1 MDLKNPTQ
9 LKDNKG
15 EKTMQL
21 KNVNWIGL
29 TSGILLIVVIVL
41 SVYNPWWQLRIGDYG
56 YGNFS
61 PLNSEFSFLGITFLI
76 PLLSTFN
83 ISCLFLLSISAVL
96 MITYSVNPTKE
107 YSKQLLCWS
116 YKKPLGIMIT
126 FIVGIVSISQLVSFY
141 ANQFAQIELTL
152 PIIGT
157 TVIQVPSELLGEL
170 SGIQIG
176 LTVSG
181 AFQWT
186 FYLAIAAIA
195 LCIVTRIRYHKAV
208 IMAKP
213 QTLTNPKNN
222 FGTPTT

>member
-1 MDLKNPTQ
+1 
-9 LKDNKG
+9 
-15 EKTMQL
+15 MQL

-186 FYLAIAAIA
+186 FYLTIAVTA
-195 LCIVTRIRYHKAV
+195 LCIVTRIRYDKAV
-208 IMAKP
+208 IVAKP

-222 FGTPTT
+222 LGTTTPAT